1 MTSLVDS
8 FIEIELS
15 AQENFLKIKET
26 LTRIGISSKTEK
38 KLYQSCHI
46 LHKRGKYYI
55 VHFKE
60 LFMLDG
66 LPTDFPDN
74 DKARRNTICNLL
86 AEWGLL
92 KIKYPEK
99 TKEPVVPISYLK
111 ILPFGEKQNWM
122 LIPKYNIGRKKLSS
136 NFETYDPDVTD

>member
-8 FIEIELS
+8 FIEIELPN
-15 AQENFLKIKET
+15 QENFLKIKET

-38 KLYQSCHI
+38 KLWQSCHI
-46 LHKRGKYYI
+46 LHKRSKYYI

-66 LPTDFPDN
+66 LPTDFPDT

-86 AEWGLL
+86 QEWGLL
-92 KIKYPEK
+92 KVKEPTK
-99 TKEPVVPISYLK
+99 TKDPVVPVSYLK
-111 ILPFGEKQNWM
+111 ILPFGEKRDWQ
-122 LIPKYNIGRKKLSS
+122 LIPKYNIGRKKSS
-136 NFETYDPDVTD
+136 SGFETYDPDTQ

>member
-8 FIEIELS
+8 FIEIELPS
-15 AQENFLKIKET
+15 QENFLKIKET
-26 LTRIGISSKTEK
+26 LTRIGISSKTEN

-66 LPTDFPDN
+66 LPTDFPDT

-86 AEWGLL
+86 EEWGLL
-92 KIKYPEK
+92 KIKYPAN
-99 TKEPVVPISYLK
+99 TKEPIVPISYLK
-111 ILPFGEKQNWM
+111 ILPFGQKKDWV
-122 LIPKYNIGRKKLSS
+122 LVPKYNIGKKKSS
-136 NFETYDPDVTD
+136 FDTYNPDSQ